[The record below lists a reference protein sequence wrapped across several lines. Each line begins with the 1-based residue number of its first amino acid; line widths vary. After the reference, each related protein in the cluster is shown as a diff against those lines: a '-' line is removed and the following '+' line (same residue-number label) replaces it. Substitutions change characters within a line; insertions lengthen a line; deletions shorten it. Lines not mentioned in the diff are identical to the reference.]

1 MRPLKYDP
9 PSYTVAD
16 YNMWEGQW
24 ELIDGI
30 PYAMSPSPVRAH
42 QRMGKAIMRHLDD
55 ALAATKDTCGRCEVV
70 YELDWII
77 GDDTVVR
84 PDLALVCDQTGD
96 FITTPPVLIVEILSP
111 ATAMKDRQTKL
122 QIYRLQGV
130 RYYAVADPK
139 AYSYIMY
146 ELKDSE
152 YIQGDTKVIQIH
164 DGCTIAIDLDAIMST
179 LKD

>member
-55 ALAATKDTCGRCEVV
+55 ALTARKDTCGHCEVV

-84 PDLALVCDQTGD
+84 PDLALVCDQAGD
-96 FITTPPVLIVEILSP
+96 FITAPPVLIVEILSP
-111 ATAMKDRQTKL
+111 ATALKDRQTKL
-122 QIYRLQGV
+122 QIYRAQGV
-130 RYYAVADPK
+130 RYYIVADPQT
-139 AYSYIMY
+139 YSYTLY
-146 ELKDSE
+146 ELSDGE
-152 YIQGDTKVIQIH
+152 YIKTDIKVFQIH
-164 DGCTIAIDLDAIMST
+164 EGCSIAIDLDTIMSM